1 LLFVKPL
8 RDEEA
13 AFSSLQQ
20 ERRRDYEMLRFR
32 MQTGLF
38 FEGITDL
45 RYVRV
50 EKICVADVFFEM
62 LMLWTEGTGILLF
75 LFDEGNQFFFLG
87 GRPPLNSF
95 RIAAIFLKYS
105 APRLAVLFPP
115 ICPARF
121 TIRLSGTGLPQC
133 GHLSTNAA

>member
-1 LLFVKPL
+1 LAHYSRNEGEITRCF
-8 RDEEA
+8 D
-13 AFSSLQQ
+13 
-20 ERRRDYEMLRFR
+20 FR

-38 FEGITDL
+38 FEGIIDL
-45 RYVRV
+45 EYVRI
-50 EKICVADVFFEM
+50 EKTCVADVFFEM
-62 LMLWTEGTGILLF
+62 SVFWTQGAGK

-87 GRPPLNSF
+87 GRPPLNFF
-95 RIAAIFLKYS
+95 RMAAIFLKYS

-115 ICPARF
+115 ICPACL

>member
-1 LLFVKPL
+1 
-8 RDEEA
+8 
-13 AFSSLQQ
+13 
-20 ERRRDYEMLRFR
+20 

-38 FEGITDL
+38 FEGIIDL

-50 EKICVADVFFEM
+50 EEICVADVFFEK
-62 LMLWTEGTGILLF
+62 LMLWTEGAGILV
-75 LFDEGNQFFFLG
+75 FDKGNQFFFLG

-121 TIRLSGTGLPQC
+121 TTRLSGTGLPQC
-133 GHLSTNAA
+133 GHLSANAA

>member
-1 LLFVKPL
+1 MLQLENEIGLL
-8 RDEEA
+8 
-13 AFSSLQQ
+13 
-20 ERRRDYEMLRFR
+20 
-32 MQTGLF
+32 
-38 FEGITDL
+38 
-45 RYVRV
+45 
-50 EKICVADVFFEM
+50 EM
-62 LMLWTEGTGILLF
+62 LMLWTEGAGILLF
-75 LFDEGNQFFFLG
+75 DAGNQYFFLG

-121 TIRLSGTGLPQC
+121 TIKLSGTGLPQC